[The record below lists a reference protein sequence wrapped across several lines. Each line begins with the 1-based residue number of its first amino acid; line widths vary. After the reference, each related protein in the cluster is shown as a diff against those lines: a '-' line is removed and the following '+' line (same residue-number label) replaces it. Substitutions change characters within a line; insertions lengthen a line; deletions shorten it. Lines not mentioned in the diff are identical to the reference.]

1 MTQKVKLAGKE
12 EHHIDVTVL
21 GKNIEVT
28 TPLKNYVMGK
38 VAQIEHLNHQGIRMT
53 VRLDIQKLDHI
64 VDIVLKFSHF
74 KVQVHAITLEMY
86 STIDKAFDRLKS
98 KLRKWKGKIQ
108 DHHAK
113 GIPVVDLQ
121 VNVLEKHSNDIDL
134 INDEIEEENYR
145 TLEAQSSKPKVYKKK
160 TRLLKT
166 LNLDEAV
173 MKMELSS
180 DNFLI
185 YRSEEDLKL
194 KVLYR
199 RKDDSYGVIA
209 LANEG
214 EAK

>member
-1 MTQKVKLAGKE
+1 MTQKVKLSGKE
-12 EHHIDVTVL
+12 ERHIDVTVL

-28 TPLKNYVMGK
+28 TPLKNYVMEK
-38 VAQIEHLNHQGIRMT
+38 VAHIEHLNHQGIRMT
-53 VRLDIQKLDHI
+53 VRLDVQKLDHV

-86 STIDKAFDRLKS
+86 SAIDKAFDRLKS

-113 GIPVVDLQ
+113 GIPVIDLQ

-134 INDEIEEENYR
+134 INDQIEEENYR
-145 TLEAQSSKPKVYKKK
+145 AIEAQSAKPKVYKKK
-160 TRLLKT
+160 TRPLKT

-199 RKDDSYGVIA
+199 RKDNSYGVIA